1 MLHTGIRKAL
11 KMWGRKTRDII
22 IETAVVVR
30 GLEKSL
36 KAHDDDNDEKFEVIH
51 DLIEK
56 CSESCPAEKRFDNY
70 VKNQNGS
77 LSRIEQTVG
86 EMKAAK
92 KTRREMLSEL
102 IKYVTIAA
110 LVIGSFF
117 AYIEYRNRVAG
128 RDNTKVEQMLEEI
141 LNKT

>member
-1 MLHTGIRKAL
+1 
-11 KMWGRKTRDII
+11 MWGLKTRDII

-56 CSESCPAEKRFDNY
+56 CSEECPAEKRFDKY
-70 VKNQNGS
+70 VKGQNGS
-77 LSRIEQTVG
+77 LARIEKTIG

-92 KTRREMLSEL
+92 KTRKEMLTEL
-102 IKYVTIAA
+102 VKYVTIATI
-110 LVIGSFF
+110 VIGSFF
-117 AYIEYRNRVAG
+117 AYLEYRNRVAEK
-128 RDNTKVEQMLEEI
+128 DNTKVEKMLEEI